1 MTDPYATPTPDKPKQ
16 GLRSLTAQEFS
27 ALDSV
32 GGLRGLIE
40 ATAPGLIYL
49 VVYITTM
56 ELAPAL
62 ISSLVVAAL
71 LVIIRLI
78 QRTPVTMAFS
88 GVFGVGIGL
97 FIAWKSGDASDFYVW
112 GLLVN
117 LAYILGLGLSLAL
130 RWPGVGLMVELLKTG
145 LGASASKEDTQPP
158 LTPQTGAEA
167 SESASDLADP
177 ATQEQSPAVVWP
189 TAWRKD
195 PISMKKYTIVTWLW
209 VAMFAL
215 RLGVQG
221 PLYLAGT
228 DFIAALGTA
237 RLVMGLPLF
246 ALVLWLTW
254 RIVRQPESPANQ
266 SV

>member
-1 MTDPYATPTPDKPKQ
+1 MTDPHLTPSPDQPKQ

-32 GGLRGLIE
+32 GGLRGLVE

-49 VVYITTM
+49 VVYVVTSQ
-56 ELAPAL
+56 LAPAL

-71 LVIIRLI
+71 LVIVRLI

-88 GVFGVGIGL
+88 GIFGVAIGL
-97 FIAWKSGDASDFYVW
+97 FIAWKSGDAQDFYIW

-145 LGASASKEDTQPP
+145 LGASGDKPEPP
-158 LTPQTGAEA
+158 APH
-167 SESASDLADP
+167 ESADALQ
-177 ATQEQSPAVVWP
+177 TQETASAEPEPEPAPAVIWP

-195 PISMKKYTIVTWLW
+195 PVLMKKYTVVTWLW

-254 RIVRQPESPANQ
+254 RIVRQPGSSADQP
-266 SV
+266 V